1 MFIELGDNLINL
13 YEVLSVRPY
22 GEKCTDLYFKGK
34 DKGLLIYLPYQ
45 EALKIIKAALE
56 PPVEAVEFGG
66 LKDVK
71 PE

>member
-13 YEVLSVRPY
+13 AEVLCLRPY

-56 PPVEAVEFGG
+56 PKEAVDFGG
-66 LKDVK
+66 LEDVK